1 MASFCFQV
9 VSFIKEQNVIAQA
22 RGIFVEVGMNLIE
35 DLTK

>member
-22 RGIFVEVGMNLIE
+22 RGMKLEWI
-35 DLTK
+35 